1 MQKSAVR
8 NPVTPASNVIQFIN
22 MQNSGNINV
31 QNVQG
36 VNKMKLTK
44 EQTNELQE
52 HGYDPCV
59 RHVNLYPED
68 FEHGIWNQVLQSL
81 NLKESSGVVLAV
93 VGIKETDDEV

>member
-1 MQKSAVR
+1 MDSIYLVNLNNNR
-8 NPVTPASNVIQFIN
+8 GGETRPVK
-22 MQNSGNINV
+22 
-31 QNVQG
+31 G

-68 FEHGIWNQVLQSL
+68 FEHGIWNQVLQCLGLDNS
-81 NLKESSGVVLAV
+81 NGVILAV
-93 VGIKETDDEV
+93 MGIKQEEENE